1 MHNLKKYLQEAR
13 KNNVAIG
20 HFGFGTM
27 AMLHGI
33 MDAARELSDEI
44 DHPFKGGKIPIIL
57 GVSEGDRKV
66 FGTLEAVTL
75 TQLYREIYDYPVF
88 IDADHTHDV
97 DAVQQAIEMG
107 YDMVIYDGVDLSIE
121 QNIQNT
127 QRVVKFKN
135 EVNPRC
141 VVEGELGYIASGSD
155 MKDELP
161 EGITPENMTT
171 PEEAKFF
178 VDKTGIDAL
187 APAVGNVHGIIAT
200 GNPRLDIERIK
211 DISEKTKVDLVLHG
225 GSGISPEDFVAA
237 IHAGMNVVHVA
248 TALRKAHRD
257 AIAQAYSENPSVSP
271 TKSVPQA
278 REAVKNVVKEHI
290 RLFLGNSSTT

>member
-1 MHNLKKYLQEAR
+1 MHVLKDYLKEAR
-13 KNNVAIG
+13 KHKVAIG

-44 DHPFKGGKIPIIL
+44 DHPFKGGKIPVIL

-66 FGTLEAVTL
+66 FGTVEAVTL

-97 DAVQQAIEMG
+97 DAVKQVIEMG
-107 YDMVIYDGVDLSIE
+107 YDMVIYDGVSLSIE
-121 QNIQNT
+121 ENIKNT
-127 QRVVKFKN
+127 REVVDFKN
-135 EVNPRC
+135 KVNPHC

-155 MKDELP
+155 MKDEL
-161 EGITPENMTT
+161 
-171 PEEAKFF
+171 
-178 VDKTGIDAL
+178 
-187 APAVGNVHGIIAT
+187 AVGNVHGIIAT
-200 GNPRLDIERIK
+200 GNPRLDIDRIQ
-211 DISEKTKVDLVLHG
+211 DISDATGVDLVLHG
-225 GSGISPEDFVAA
+225 GSGISSEDFVAA
-237 IHAGMNVVHVA
+237 MQSGMNVVHVA

-257 AIAQAYSENPSVSP
+257 AIEKAYTDNPSVSP

-290 RLFLGNSSTT
+290 KLFLSK